1 MRKLGIVIV
10 NYNGA
15 RFQNACVDSILQSDY
30 DDFYLIVVDNGS
42 TDESMKMLD
51 KYDDDRIITIYN
63 NVNLGVAAGNNIGI
77 KKSIEIGCQ
86 YTLLLNNDTEILKNT
101 LSVIIE
107 KLQCHKV
114 VSPKI
119 LYWDTKK
126 TWYFGGEISF
136 ALGRNKDWNLDAP
149 NTGLDHDIE
158 CDYAPTCC
166 MAIDNDVFNKIGFM
180 DEDYFLYYDDTDFC
194 MRLRNAGIKILV
206 TPDTLLYHKVS
217 SSTGKKQSFV
227 RVYYL
232 NRNRLYFCKKY
243 RREFL
248 IGTYAMALLVR
259 YRKIFFGTPMEK
271 KYCRQAVTDFRNG
284 KMGAAEF
291 K

>member
-1 MRKLGIVIV
+1 MATIEEPYMYFGKPDVLLHLAWRDGFVHYSENHIADLPKHYHFLKQMVDAGIAKISVM
-10 NYNGA
+10 G
-15 RFQNACVDSILQSDY
+15 
-30 DDFYLIVVDNGS
+30 
-42 TDESMKMLD
+42 T
-51 KYDDDRIITIYN
+51 
-63 NVNLGVAAGNNIGI
+63 
-77 KKSIEIGCQ
+77 IGCQ

-232 NRNRLYFCKKY
+232 NPQCLFYIPLGGCWRGNNNSF
-243 RREFL
+243 
-248 IGTYAMALLVR
+248 V
-259 YRKIFFGTPMEK
+259 
-271 KYCRQAVTDFRNG
+271 
-284 KMGAAEF
+284 
-291 K
+291 